1 MKELEICAIAEI
13 EREKEAK
20 LIKLYAQYLSSVKW
34 ENKSLAV
41 LEAVRKAYIEAHGE
55 E

>member
-1 MKELEICAIAEI
+1 MEELEICAIAAFK
-13 EREKEAK
+13 REEEAK
-20 LIKLYAQYLSSVKW
+20 LIKLFAQYLSLVKW

-41 LEAVRKAYIEAHGE
+41 LEAVRKAYLEAHGE